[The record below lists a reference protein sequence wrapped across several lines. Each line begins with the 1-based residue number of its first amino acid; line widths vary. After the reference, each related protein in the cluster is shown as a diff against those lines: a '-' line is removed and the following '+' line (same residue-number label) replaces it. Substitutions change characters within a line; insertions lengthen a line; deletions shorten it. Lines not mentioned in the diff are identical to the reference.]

1 MNYIKYFQFKCI
13 FYITVFFLFVLGSIN
28 MRKPFS
34 ALTKVDL
41 LQIGLIFFFFLS
53 ALSLYDE
60 VSERFSNI
68 RPIQR
73 FILSTF
79 SLLLATILGG
89 MIAFPLVK

>member
-28 MRKPFS
+28 IKKPFS

-41 LQIGLIFFFFLS
+41 LQIGLIFFLS

-60 VSERFSNI
+60 ISERFSNI
-68 RPIQR
+68 RPLQR

-79 SLLLATILGG
+79 SFLLATILGG